1 MIDEDKYKEVV
12 MQQLQFNDML
22 IMSVTSDTCTKYHI
36 TPTQFDQAAQMYAVD
51 PEVRMALES
60 LAVEQLQGQGEMPP
74 ELTKEKLREILSS
87 SCDFIEK
94 YIEDNPKI
102 NPMEVVI
109 LKMREADE
117 IYRTH
122 GFDELAIAAAI
133 NTYQLETSPD
143 FEDLRARLNT
153 VTEKLFQRPPEAAP
167 TEETKT
173 PPSN

>member
-1 MIDEDKYKEVV
+1 
-12 MQQLQFNDML
+12 
-22 IMSVTSDTCTKYHI
+22 
-36 TPTQFDQAAQMYAVD
+36 MYAQD
-51 PEVRMALES
+51 PEIRIALES
-60 LAVEQLQGQGEMPP
+60 LAVEQLQGQGEMPA
-74 ELTKEKLREILSS
+74 ELTKEKLREILSC

-94 YIEDNPKI
+94 YISDNPKI

-117 IYRTH
+117 IFKMF

-133 NTYQLETSPD
+133 NTWELETSPD

-153 VTEKLFQRPPEAAP
+153 VTEKLFQRPPEAGP
-167 TEETKT
+167 PEETKT